1 MTLHSVSNR
10 MKQLWTHRWWS
21 QYILQSHKTP
31 KSIYSPLL
39 TEQEILDLRY
49 RVEQDWSRL
58 QQNQN
63 IEHRTAGE
71 IRSVYRGHGMDYDE
85 SRPYYPGDELRF
97 MNWRVTA
104 RTGEPHMKVFREE
117 RMPAVFIVIDRRQ
130 SMRFGTRK
138 RLKVTQAMRAA
149 AVTAF
154 IARLRNAP
162 VAGVLLDYAQEH
174 VPDTEPEP
182 SLNWIAETSDEKG
195 VFNFIHNANKPC
207 PPGVFLQNSHQVE
220 EGDKNSLSHII
231 RLLTPM
237 LARGSHVVL
246 ISDFHDLDDQ
256 CRTSLMELSMTHQLK
271 AIHIIDP
278 AEKKIPACGSLLL
291 QSDEKITTWF
301 NSSDEKMMSEYQDA
315 AVMHIES
322 IMALFRSLD
331 IHCDTLMTES
341 DRIESLIKVW

>member
-1 MTLHSVSNR
+1 MTPLSVSQR
-10 MKQLWTHRWWS
+10 MKRFWSQRWWS
-21 QYILQSHKTP
+21 QYIIQSKKPH

-39 TEQEILDLRY
+39 TQKEILDLRY
-49 RVEQDWSRL
+49 RAERNWSRL
-58 QQNQN
+58 QQHQD

-138 RLKVTQAMRAA
+138 RLKVTQAIRAA

-162 VAGVLLDYAQEH
+162 VAGVLLDYSQERA
-174 VPDTEPEP
+174 PDSEPEP
-182 SLNWIAETSDEKG
+182 SLNWIAESSNERG
-195 VFNFIHNANKPC
+195 VFSFIHTANEAC
-207 PPGVFLQNSHQVE
+207 PPSAILHNSHQIKE
-220 EGDKNSLSHII
+220 ANKGSLSHLI

-256 CRTSLMELSMTHQLK
+256 CRTSLMELSMTHKLK
-271 AIHIIDP
+271 AIHVIDP
-278 AEKKIPACGSLLL
+278 AEKEIPACGSLLL
-291 QSDEKITTWF
+291 QSDEKRTTRF
-301 NSSDEKMMSEYQDA
+301 NSSDERLMNEYRDA
-315 AVMHIES
+315 AVIHTES
-322 IMALFRSLD
+322 ILSIFRSLD
-331 IHCDTLMTES
+331 IHCDTLSTES
-341 DRIESLIKVW
+341 ERIESLIKVC